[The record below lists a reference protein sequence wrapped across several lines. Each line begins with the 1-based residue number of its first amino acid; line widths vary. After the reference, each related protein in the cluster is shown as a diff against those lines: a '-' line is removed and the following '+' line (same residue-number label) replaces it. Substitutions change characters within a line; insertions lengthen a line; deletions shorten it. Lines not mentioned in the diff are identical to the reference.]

1 MLHTCTV
8 TDNNPLPHTRR
19 APDSTAYGMMIIL
32 CIIWG
37 SQQVVIKLMAP
48 YMAPVVQI
56 AMRSLIVCCLLGGYL
71 ITRRQGGLPRNTW
84 LPGTVVG
91 LFFATEFI
99 SIAEGLRLT
108 SASHMVVFLYTAP
121 LFTSIGLHFLVAQ
134 ERMRLLQWVGMATAI
149 AGIALAF
156 LGPDTQQGAS
166 TLAGDLL
173 ALLAGATWGVTTVV
187 IRHSTLST
195 LSAQGNMFY
204 QMLFVGVLSLAFAVF
219 SGQPLTAEWNQ
230 DSILLM
236 LYQIFVLALCSYLGW
251 FWLLRVYLATRIA
264 TLSLL
269 TPLFG
274 VLFGVLILDEP
285 LTVSFIAGAVL
296 VMLGV
301 GLVRLGE

>member
-1 MLHTCTV
+1 MLHSCTV
-8 TDNNPLPHTRR
+8 TDNTPLPHTRR
-19 APDSTAYGMMIIL
+19 APDSTAYGMMIML

-84 LPGTVVG
+84 LPGTIVG

-156 LGPDTQQGAS
+156 LGPDTQQGTS
-166 TLAGDLL
+166 TLSGDLL
-173 ALLAGATWGVTTVV
+173 ALLAGATWGITTVV
-187 IRHSTLST
+187 IRHSTLNT

-204 QMLFVGVLSLAFAVF
+204 QMLFVGVLSLAFAVL
-219 SGQPLTAEWNQ
+219 SEQPLTVEWNQ
-230 DSILLM
+230 DSMLLM
-236 LYQIFVLALCSYLGW
+236 LYQIVVLALCSYLGW

-274 VLFGVLILDEP
+274 VLFGVVILNEP
-285 LTVSFIAGAVL
+285 LTISFIAGAVL